1 VSGGLGFVVAYDVLH
16 LGLIPSLFVAL
27 TTTNI
32 SVVLLALLT
41 ALFPYLQQGVGP
53 GLVRP
58 MLWTFAIVL
67 LKMTGLMLMDLM
79 FARYSTP

>member
-1 VSGGLGFVVAYDVLH
+1 VSGGLGFVVYDVLH